1 MPSIDSIVASLG
13 GAHYFTTL
21 DASRGYLQVQMEP
34 RDAEKTAFTSHRGLY
49 EFTRM
54 PFGCSGAAATF
65 QRLMDRVLGRAKW
78 QYALAYLDDIVL
90 FSRTFEEHLRHLEDI
105 LGRLHAAGI
114 TLNPKKAQIAETRV
128 SLLGFTIERGRVLPS
143 EDKVRA
149 ILEYPTPA
157 NIQALRR
164 FLGMV
169 NYYRQFVPNCAA
181 LQAPLT
187 SLLRKST
194 SWSWGPEQD
203 DAFRAL
209 SKALVDTAELK
220 LPDLNREFVVQ
231 ADASDLGIG
240 AVLLQEH
247 EDVLRPVAFA
257 SRSLTPAERNYSVT
271 ERECLAIVFA
281 LRKFDHYVDGV
292 PFVVET
298 DHMALTWL
306 KRLREPS
313 GRLARWA
320 LTLQRYNFV
329 VRYRKGST
337 NVVADALSR
346 APVSDPDTFD
356 RHPSA
361 TTLLNE
367 AGALVSNGTEGA
379 SSGGCAAYKPPSPG
393 ERAYLLDPVTSMG
406 ITFSR
411 RELLEAQRKDPFC
424 QQIADEL
431 EKEHSSGRERGGNA
445 DGRKLTAG
453 IAVGAGCDAAGI
465 AAGTLDSYLLDA
477 DGVLLRYIPSEEAPN
492 ESFKVVIPRSLRRAT
507 LSYFH
512 DSRLAGHASGRKT
525 YLKLS
530 RSATWPGMKRDVL
543 HYSRSCRVCQT
554 VKPRGGKPPGLM
566 QPIDSQL
573 PWQIAACD
581 VMGPFPR
588 SRQGHTFLL
597 AVTDHFTKWV
607 ELFPLRK
614 LTARVIWDKLLEVF
628 TRFGFPAELI
638 TDNASYFTAK
648 VFVDVCA
655 AFGIKHRK
663 TTTYHP
669 QANPTER
676 MNRNVKP
683 LLAAFA
689 RQHRDWDACLR
700 EIGFSLRTSVN
711 RSTGYTPAFLNFGR
725 ELPNPMDRVLRTGS
739 GASAVASGL
748 SDYAVQ
754 VRARMSEALSHA
766 RTNLAKARAGQKA
779 QYDRSHR
786 EVHYQV
792 GDLVLRRN
800 HVLSDAT
807 KGISASLSAKW
818 SGPYRVETKMSP
830 LVYKL
835 VDSNGR
841 PSGGPVNVS
850 DLKPFVARSSN
861 WEEEETQQAQPSK
874 TADLNP
880 RTRRYNLRKRS

>member
-1 MPSIDSIVASLG
+1 MACRVGIDDPSPAPFLALTIAGRTFAALLDSGATASLFG
-13 GAHYFTTL
+13 EEVLAHL
-21 DASRGYLQVQMEP
+21 RRHSVRLRACN
-34 RDAEKTAFTSHRGLY
+34 TAFQLA
-49 EFTRM
+49 
-54 PFGCSGAAATF
+54 SGAATSCGSA
-65 QRLMDRVLGRAKW
+65 RLVVRWEERVRRHRFVYLPGLSVPVIVGRDF
-78 QYALAYLDDIVL
+78 LARTGIVIDIANKGYREGPGAPLKPFAHFPVA
-90 FSRTFEEHLRHLEDI
+90 SVAPRAPGAAPRQEE
-105 LGRLHAAGI
+105 G
-114 TLNPKKAQIAETRV
+114 
-128 SLLGFTIERGRVLPS
+128 PS
-143 EDKVRA
+143 D
-149 ILEYPTPA
+149 
-157 NIQALRR
+157 
-164 FLGMV
+164 
-169 NYYRQFVPNCAA
+169 AA

-393 ERAYLLDPVTSMG
+393 ESAYLLDPVTSMG

-431 EKEHSSGRERGGNA
+431 EKEHSSERERGGNA

-573 PWQIAACD
+573 PWQITACD

-754 VRARMSEALSHA
+754 PP
-766 RTNLAKARAGQKA
+766 AKVNAPEQCVIGK
-779 QYDRSHR
+779 
-786 EVHYQV
+786 
-792 GDLVLRRN
+792 LT
-800 HVLSDAT
+800 DA
-807 KGISASLSAKW
+807 
-818 SGPYRVETKMSP
+818 V
-830 LVYKL
+830 
-835 VDSNGR
+835 
-841 PSGGPVNVS
+841 
-850 DLKPFVARSSN
+850 
-861 WEEEETQQAQPSK
+861 
-874 TADLNP
+874 
-880 RTRRYNLRKRS
+880 